1 MVDSMDI
8 SVVIQGPIVKDRYK
22 NENITWTQKCISQ
35 IRSLLPDAQ
44 IILSTWEGS
53 DTSDLP
59 PVDKLIKTEEID
71 AVYYD
76 EYLGIYDNTNRQ
88 IITTLCGLNQSTKSF
103 ALKIRT
109 DTVLYSTKFL
119 SYFEKYKSRD
129 AAYSV
134 FQSRIVAS
142 SIYAKKHAGS
152 GELVTKQLF
161 QPSDIILFGRKDDLL
176 NLYNIPLNSVDDS
189 QFFKR
194 ISKPC
199 FDAYTHMLSKYTP
212 EQHIFISC
220 LRKNN
225 KNIYWPHRLY
235 ITDELEVES
244 EKFICDN
251 YTFVDQSN
259 FTFEVKGHV
268 NQKDLD
274 AFVWDGL
281 YREKIWIQDYNRI
294 YGESERVLMSTD
306 ERHQT
311 SVFTQHN
318 LKRLAKSS
326 LKHSIIL
333 MRLGLKVNIINKPYS
348 LLNKNIYFLDA
359 KERLKRRAIRIPN
372 IGKQNE
378 RSVKDVKVIND
389 LRSLEQHYDSYSV
402 VSFDIF
408 DTLLRR
414 YVEPVYIPLAQTGI
428 FAEFLLKKEGID
440 ITSNLFNNIRQE
452 TINEFYEI
460 NRRSGFEFEYRI
472 QEVIV
477 TVLSKIGVNQLRVNE
492 LAKLIVDNELKREIE
507 TLYVADGVQDLL
519 LKIKASGKKIIA
531 VSDMYFSSENIN
543 KILKSKGLL
552 EFFDNVY
559 VSSEYLLTKH
569 SGRLFDL
576 IKQEMPGEDI
586 IHVGDNVNSDAIA
599 PRRRGIKGIWLNDNK
614 DMLRRLRIKDV
625 DNNVSVLSEVI
636 KKHLSNNDIYH
647 DEISK
652 SIFNKISYDFI
663 AFAHHIIQYAFLN
676 NIERLYFLERDGS
689 IFCDLIS
696 NLFHKIAM
704 FDGLNLPIMEKVKMP
719 RRVSAPLSDLSD
731 PEKVIRRAYK
741 IGIPDSFSLP
751 FVLGAYGVSIDKI
764 SELSLG
770 GKKNVDIKDF
780 IDDYETVYKP
790 ILMERRA
797 EVVNSL
803 GKLNFFEKGKIALID
818 IGWGGTSQKD
828 IGSYILENKLDI
840 ECHGI
845 YYGIDGRTIEL
856 VNYFPVANNFFGQH
870 DATTFFGSYSLL
882 EFLIKNYAID
892 KNPKDVSKE
901 TLRINSLSR
910 EVLFSSIDSY
920 VDLVNKYCLTAS
932 NISSVT
938 SKMASE
944 FVNKPSSKFIK
955 EITGAT
961 FSLDRKENDEFVP
974 LVEKIKLNPSFMTN
988 IRRLDK
994 NAQWIWGSLVY
1005 SKLSFVVKLLK
1016 K

>member
-8 SVVIQGPIVKDRYK
+8 SVVIQGPIVRDRYK
-22 NENITWTQKCISQ
+22 DEDISWTQKCIFQ

-53 DTSDLP
+53 DTSDLSY
-59 PVDKLIKTEEID
+59 VDKLIKTEEID

-76 EYLGIYDNTNRQ
+76 EFLGIYDNTNRQ
-88 IITTLCGLNQSTKSF
+88 ILTTLCGLNQSTKSF
-103 ALKIRT
+103 SLKIRT

-119 SYFEKYKSRD
+119 SYFEKYKSRNTE
-129 AAYSV
+129 YSV

-142 SIYAKKHAGS
+142 SVYAKKYAGS
-152 GELVTKQLF
+152 GDLVTKQLF
-161 QPSDIILFGRKDDLL
+161 QPSDIILFGRTDDLL

-189 QFFKR
+189 HFFKR

-235 ITDELEVES
+235 ITDELEAES

-268 NQKDLD
+268 NQKALD

-281 YREKIWIQDYNRI
+281 YREKIWTQDYNKI
-294 YGESERVLMSTD
+294 YGESEQIFISTD
-306 ERHQT
+306 EKHQA

-326 LKHSIIL
+326 LKHSIVL
-333 MRLGLKVNIINKPYS
+333 VRLGLKIKAINTPYS
-348 LLNKNIYFLDA
+348 LLNKNIHFLNA
-359 KERLKRRAIRIPN
+359 KARLKRRAIRIPN

-378 RSVKDVKVIND
+378 RSVKDIKVITD
-389 LRSLEQHYDSYSV
+389 LISLEKHYDSYNV

-428 FAEFLLKKEGID
+428 FAEFLLKKEGIN
-440 ITSNLFNNIRQE
+440 ITSVLFNNIRQE
-452 TINEFYEI
+452 TVNEFYETH
-460 NRRSGFEFEYRI
+460 RRSGFEFEYRI
-472 QEVIV
+472 HEVIV
-477 TVLSKIGVNQLRVNE
+477 KILTKIGVNQLRVND

-507 TLYVADGVQDLL
+507 TLYVADGAQDLL
-519 LKIKASGKKIIA
+519 FKIKASGRKIIA

-543 KILKSKGLL
+543 EILKAKGLL
-552 EFFDNVY
+552 EFFDHVY
-559 VSSEYLLTKH
+559 VSSEFLLTKH

-576 IKQEMPGEDI
+576 IKQDIPGKDI

-599 PRRRGIKGIWLNDNK
+599 PRRRGIKGIWLNDNR
-614 DMLRRLRIKDV
+614 DMLRRLRIKNV
-625 DNNVSVLSEVI
+625 DTNVSLLSGVI
-636 KKHLSNNDIYH
+636 KNHLSKNDIYH

-676 NIERLYFLERDGS
+676 GIDRLYFLERDGS
-689 IFCDLIS
+689 IFCDLI
-696 NLFHKIAM
+696 NKLFHKIAM
-704 FDGLNLPIMEKVKMP
+704 FDGLNLPVMEKVKMP

-741 IGIPDSFSLP
+741 VGIPDSFSLP
-751 FVLGAYGVSIDKI
+751 FVLGAYGVSTENI
-764 SELSLG
+764 SELSLDG
-770 GKKNVDIKDF
+770 QKNVDIKDF
-780 IDDYETVYKP
+780 IDGYETVYKP
-790 ILMERRA
+790 ILIERRS

-803 GKLNFFEKGKIALID
+803 SKLNFFEKGKIALID

-845 YYGIDGRTIEL
+845 YYGVDERTIEL
-856 VNYFPVANNFFGQH
+856 DNYFPVANNFFGQH
-870 DATTFFGSYSLL
+870 DAATFSGSYSLI

-901 TLRINSLSR
+901 TLRINNLSR
-910 EVLFSSIDSY
+910 EVLISSIDSY
-920 VDLVNKYCLTAS
+920 VELVNKYCLTAS
-932 NISSVT
+932 NVSSVT
-938 SKMASE
+938 SKMASD
-944 FVNKPSSKFIK
+944 FVNKPSSKFVK
-955 EITGAT
+955 EIIGAS

-974 LVEKIKLNPSFMTN
+974 LVEKIKLYPNFMTN
-988 IRRLDK
+988 IRRLSK

-1005 SKLSFVVKLLK
+1005 SKLSFVVKILK